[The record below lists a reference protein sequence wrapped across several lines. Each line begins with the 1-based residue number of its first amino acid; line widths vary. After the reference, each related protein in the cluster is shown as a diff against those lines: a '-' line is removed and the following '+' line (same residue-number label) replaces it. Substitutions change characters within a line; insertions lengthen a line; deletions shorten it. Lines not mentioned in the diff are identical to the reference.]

1 LRNGQKELLELL
13 DRSGAELYTLLT
25 RLTLRED
32 VAEELMQE
40 LFVKLSDSRAMNRAA
55 NRDAYVRRTAINLA
69 FDWHRAQ
76 KRAVLSLDHVKRQS
90 PGDDSPLAKL
100 IQSEEISETLDAIGR
115 LKKSFREAL
124 VMRYIQ
130 QQSYEYIAE
139 QMGRSSHQVRAM
151 CSRALSQ
158 LRELLD
164 SNHRR
169 SVEKEINNVQNR

>member
-1 LRNGQKELLELL
+1 LRIGQKELLELL

-32 VAEELMQE
+32 IAEELMQE
-40 LFVKLSDSRAMNRAA
+40 LFVKLSDSKALAGAA

-69 FDWHRAQ
+69 FDWHRAR
-76 KRAVLSLDHVKRQS
+76 KRASMSLDHVDRRP

-124 VMRYIQ
+124 VMRYVQ
-130 QQSYEYIAE
+130 QQSYEHIAA
-139 QMGRSSHQVRAM
+139 QMGRSSHQLRAM

-158 LRELLD
+158 LRGLLD
-164 SNHRR
+164 SNHRC